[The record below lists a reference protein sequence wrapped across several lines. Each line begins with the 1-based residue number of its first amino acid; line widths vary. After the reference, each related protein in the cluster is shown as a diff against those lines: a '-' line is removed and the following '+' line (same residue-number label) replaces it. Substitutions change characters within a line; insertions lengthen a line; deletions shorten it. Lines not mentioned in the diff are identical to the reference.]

1 MDELKK
7 SSNRSFGIVF
17 FIVFLIFSLW
27 PILKGNDLKIEFLF
41 IALFFLLLGLINSSI
56 LTPLNILW
64 IKFGFFL
71 GNIVSPVVMGII
83 YFGLITPIS
92 FLLKIFNKD
101 VLSLKKNTQK
111 TYWKKRENEISNMR
125 NQF

>member
-1 MDELKK
+1 MNELKK
-7 SSNRSFGIVF
+7 GSNRSFGIVF
-17 FIVFLIFSLW
+17 FIVFSIFSLW

-41 IALFFLLLGLINSSI
+41 IALFFLILGLINSSI
-56 LTPLNILW
+56 LTPINILW

-71 GNIVSPVVMGII
+71 GKIVSPIVMGII

-101 VLSLKKNTQK
+101 VLNLKKNTKK

>member
-1 MDELKK
+1 MNELKK
-7 SSNRSFGIVF
+7 SSNRSFGIF
-17 FIVFLIFSLW
+17 FFVVFLIFFLW

-71 GNIVSPVVMGII
+71 GNIVSPIVMGII

-92 FLLKIFNKD
+92 FFLKIFNKD
-101 VLSLKKNTQK
+101 VLNLKKNTNK
-111 TYWKKRENEISNMR
+111 TYWKKRENEISNMKD
-125 NQF
+125 QF

>member
-1 MDELKK
+1 MNKLKK

-71 GNIVSPVVMGII
+71 GNIISPVVMGII

>member
-27 PILKGNDLKIEFLF
+27 PTLKENDLKIEFLF

-71 GNIVSPVVMGII
+71 GNIISPVVMGII

>member
-101 VLSLKKNTQK
+101 VLGLKKIR
-111 TYWKKRENEISNMR
+111 KKLIGKKERMKFLI
-125 NQF
+125 

>member
-101 VLSLKKNTQK
+101 VLSLKKNTLK